1 MSEQLTTTSYG
12 IDGMTCGHCVMSVDE
27 ALTELPGVTGV
38 SVELVAGGRSTAT
51 VTSARPLD
59 HGAVE
64 AAVTEAGYSL
74 AAS

>member
-1 MSEQLTTTSYG
+1 MSDQLSTTYG

-38 SVELVAGGRSTAT
+38 SIDLVAGGRSTAT
-51 VTSARPLD
+51 VTSVQPLD
-59 HGAVE
+59 PSAVD
-64 AAVTEAGYSL
+64 AAVTEAGYTL